1 MILYPAI
8 DIMGGRAVRLRQGN
22 FEDSTT
28 YHDDPLVA
36 AQSWVEAGARFLHVV
51 DLDGARSGEPKS
63 IEHLRRI
70 VQGTGVPVQYG
81 GDPPQMLERPR
92 LARLGAVEV
101 DDVEDARARVH
112 PAPGGLERVV
122 VVDGAVLEAALDE
135 AHRLPLEDVDGRVED
150 HAATRAQTAV
160 KLRSSASPSRE
171 DFSGWNCT
179 PDTVPRSTIEAKRS
193 PYSATPTTSAGS
205 AGRQANECTW

>member
-1 MILYPAI
+1 V
-8 DIMGGRAVRLRQGN
+8 DAVRDARAEGG
-22 FEDSTT
+22 
-28 YHDDPLVA
+28 DDLVEEVDVLEGGGADHRALGSGPQRVAHRVHGAQPA
-36 AQSWVEAGARFLHVV
+36 AVLH
-51 DLDGARSGEPKS
+51 GHA
-63 IEHLRRI
+63 
-70 VQGTGVPVQYG
+70 GTGD
-81 GDPPQMLERPR
+81 DPPQMLERPR